1 MNIKNLL
8 EERYTVKKF
17 DTEFKLSNEQIT
29 DLKQLLQSSPS
40 SVNVQPWQFTIATTE
55 AGIESIA
62 KSTANF
68 GFNDE
73 KIRDAAALVVLSVK
87 DLDDSHFNE
96 VTETED
102 KDGRYSNV
110 EYKTATD
117 NGRKYF
123 YNFNVEQNKEQ
134 MWLQNQV
141 YLNAG
146 HFTMGASVMGLD
158 TVIMEG
164 FDPET
169 LKNELQL
176 EQQTPVLIIGVGK
189 GAADDYNKALPKS
202 RLAQDKIIKMI

>member
-1 MNIKNLL
+1 MNITKLL

-17 DTEFKLSNEQIT
+17 DTEFKLT
-29 DLKQLLQSSPS
+29 DTQLAEIKSLLQSSPS
-40 SVNVQPWQFTIATTE
+40 SVNVQPWQFTVATTKD
-55 AGIESIA
+55 GIEKVA

-73 KIRDAAALVVLSVK
+73 KIRDASALIVFSVK
-87 DLDDSHFNE
+87 DIDENHFND
-96 VTETED
+96 VTQTED
-102 KDGRYSNV
+102 EDGRYSQV
-110 EYKTATD
+110 EFKEATD

-123 YNFNVEQNKEQ
+123 YNFNKEQNKGQ

-164 FDPET
+164 FDPEVLASELN
-169 LKNELQL
+169 LKN
-176 EQQTPVLIIGVGK
+176 QTPVLIIGVGK
-189 GAADDYNKALPKS
+189 GADDDYNKNLPKS
-202 RLAQDKIIKMI
+202 RLAQDKIINLI